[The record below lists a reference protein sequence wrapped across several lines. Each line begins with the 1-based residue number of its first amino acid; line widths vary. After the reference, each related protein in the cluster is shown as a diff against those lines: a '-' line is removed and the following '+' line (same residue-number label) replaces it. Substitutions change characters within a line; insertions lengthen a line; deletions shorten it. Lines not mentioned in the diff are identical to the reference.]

1 MFYLYD
7 CYSRIILGTSP
18 KAGRTFVLNIY
29 RYIKEIDSKE
39 SVYKSKDL
47 SLKNIYKNEKKFSKL
62 FWLLKEFPNSIKSNH
77 YSKNFLNKSKLII
90 FIRNP
95 YDRLVSGF
103 MDKYNYYK
111 NPTYPKYYSWNC
123 KKKLTFRNFVNE
135 LEKNNVDKNHFEN
148 QINHSDIEYILNNQN
163 LTVFD
168 IGNIDY
174 PLLSTF
180 FNKEIPD
187 KVINFKTNHQREKSI
202 INIKNKDKNK
212 VCDLTHDLIDMS
224 APWEQFYDDD
234 ILNKV
239 NYIYSN
245 DFKIFSDLGFF
256 YKVSKI

>member
-7 CYSRIILGTSP
+7 SDSRIILGTSP

-29 RYIKEIDSKE
+29 RYIKGLNSKE
-39 SVYKSKDL
+39 SVYKAKDL
-47 SLKNIYKNEKKFSKL
+47 SLKNIYKNEKKISKF
-62 FWLLKEFPNSIKSNH
+62 FWLLKEFPRSIKSNH
-77 YSKNFLNKSKLII
+77 YSKSFLNKCKLII

-111 NPTYPKYYSWNC
+111 NPTYPQYYPWNC
-123 KKKLTFRNFVNE
+123 KNKLTFRNFVNE

-148 QINHSDIEYILNNQN
+148 QINHSDIEYILNKQN

-187 KVINFKTNHQREKSI
+187 KVINFRTSHQREKST
-202 INIKNKDKNK
+202 INIQNKDKNK

-224 APWEQFYDDD
+224 TPWNQFYDDE
-234 ILNKV
+234 ILNKI

-245 DFKIFSDLGFF
+245 DFKIFSDLGFS
-256 YKVSKI
+256 YKVSKN